1 MIEWID
7 YKAQRFPDDAQQ
19 QENFSRNHNS
29 EYLLVIEQLLRGKQ
43 VLSTVPANLYFDTSE
58 GDYYWEVIGSDCVAQ
73 PIKWAL
79 MPKPTED

>member
-7 YKAQRFPDDAQQ
+7 YKAQQFPDDAQQ
-19 QENFSRNHNS
+19 QENFNRNHNS
-29 EYLLVIEQLLRGKQ
+29 EYLIVIEQLLRGKQ
-43 VLSTVPANLYFDTSE
+43 VLSTVPANLFYDSSE
-58 GDYYWEVIGSDCVAQ
+58 GSYYWEVIDSDCVVH